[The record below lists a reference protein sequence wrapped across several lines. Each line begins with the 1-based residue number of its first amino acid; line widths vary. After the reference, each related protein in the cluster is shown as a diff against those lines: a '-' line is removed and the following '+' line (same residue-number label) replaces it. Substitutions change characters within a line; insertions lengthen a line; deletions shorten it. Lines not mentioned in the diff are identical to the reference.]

1 MWRGASN
8 NCLNHASKANDMD
21 IDANDIAASLDGVK
35 LPEVKLENA
44 PETLEGAIERIQA
57 LEQALDNV
65 CYGLEISE
73 FTGKYDHVKPYV
85 VEAFELLKTR
95 IPHQD
100 QDIKVDEPL
109 TIYEGKAKLDIDQA
123 KKLFDKA
130 E

>member
-1 MWRGASN
+1 
-8 NCLNHASKANDMD
+8 MD
-21 IDANDIAASLDGVK
+21 IDANDIAASLDGVE

-44 PETLEGAIERIQA
+44 PETLEAAIERIQA

-100 QDIKVDEPL
+100 QDQGAFNATVVEG
-109 TIYEGKAKLDIDQA
+109 EGKITQA
-123 KKLFDKA
+123 HVDAVSKHTT
-130 E
+130 